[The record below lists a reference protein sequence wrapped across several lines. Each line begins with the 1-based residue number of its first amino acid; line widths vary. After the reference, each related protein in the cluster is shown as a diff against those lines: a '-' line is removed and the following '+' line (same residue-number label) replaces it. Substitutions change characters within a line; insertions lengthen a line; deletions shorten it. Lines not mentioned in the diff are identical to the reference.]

1 MSEGEGGKH
10 EAASSHRSGVGGG
23 SDASRPQTPTRSG
36 AFDVQRLNGTQAAV
50 FLGPASAIVLKA
62 QVALDAELL
71 VRHVRRA
78 SPHICILL
86 VSASARLAL
95 HLRLRHLSL
104 AGLDDLFELDFA
116 GEDVRLLEAIRRHGF
131 VRLPHWVPPLSGAN
145 DARTHA
151 VVAFCLRSGDRR
163 LSAEQVADWFGEHR
177 RSLNRWVQ
185 PVTGRTVSQWLNEG
199 RVRCARAMLEP
210 GHMESEVADVMGYAG
225 AAGVSMLL
233 RRANKRESSQ

>member
-1 MSEGEGGKH
+1 MSERGGAGGVMPRVLIDQ
-10 EAASSHRSGVGGG
+10 ELAAEVTRHDR
-23 SDASRPQTPTRSG
+23 SRPRG
-36 AFDVQRLNGTQAAV
+36 VELFDVQRLNGTQAAV

-62 QVALDAELL
+62 KVARDAELL

-95 HLRLRHLSL
+95 HRRLRHLSL

-116 GEDVRLLEAIRRHGF
+116 GEDVRLLEAIRRHGV
-131 VRLPHWVPPLSGAN
+131 VRLPHLVPPLNGAT
-145 DARTHA
+145 DERTHA

-177 RSLNRWVQ
+177 RNLNRWVQ
-185 PVTGRTVSQWLNEG
+185 PVTGRTVSQTPAEAVGLDDRGAIVEG
-199 RVRCARAMLEP
+199 RRA
-210 GHMESEVADVMGYAG
+210 D
-225 AAGVSMLL
+225 LL
-233 RRANKRESSQ
+233 RVSVIEGQPVVRAVWREGRRIA